1 MTSRRAF
8 LFRFTLLIATVIL
21 AMPAHRSPA
30 ADTDQDPFSMHA
42 PVPLIGRWDVTVE
55 GPDGSYPSWF
65 EVQQSGYRTL
75 VGSYV
80 GQFGSSRPVSEVT
93 FDGEHVRFAVPPQW
107 ERRTDNVVYE
117 GTLDGE
123 TIRGETNG
131 EDGQTVRWTA
141 TRAPDLDRHGE
152 PVLGRPVVLFD
163 GKSLAGWKPQF
174 AAADNG
180 WEARDGLLA
189 NKKPGNNLITEATF
203 DDFELTLS
211 FRYPKGSNSGIYLR
225 GRYEVQVED
234 SFGTKADSHRIGG
247 VYGFLT
253 PSLNAAKAHDEW
265 QEMRIRL
272 VGRTVTIHLNG
283 ERIIDRQEIPGITG
297 GALDSNEGEPGPIM
311 LQGDHGPVEYRDIVI
326 TPISI
331 K

>member
-1 MTSRRAF
+1 M
-8 LFRFTLLIATVIL
+8 
-21 AMPAHRSPA
+21 
-30 ADTDQDPFSMHA
+30 
-42 PVPLIGRWDVTVE
+42 
-55 GPDGSYPSWF
+55 
-65 EVQQSGYRTL
+65 
-75 VGSYV
+75 
-80 GQFGSSRPVSEVT
+80 
-93 FDGEHVRFAVPPQW
+93 
-107 ERRTDNVVYE
+107 
-117 GTLDGE
+117 
-123 TIRGETNG
+123 
-131 EDGQTVRWTA
+131 
-141 TRAPDLDRHGE
+141 
-152 PVLGRPVVLFD
+152 
-163 GKSLAGWKPQF
+163 
-174 AAADNG
+174 
-180 WEARDGLLA
+180 
-189 NKKPGNNLITEATF
+189 
-203 DDFELTLS
+203 
-211 FRYPKGSNSGIYLR
+211 
-225 GRYEVQVED
+225 QVED